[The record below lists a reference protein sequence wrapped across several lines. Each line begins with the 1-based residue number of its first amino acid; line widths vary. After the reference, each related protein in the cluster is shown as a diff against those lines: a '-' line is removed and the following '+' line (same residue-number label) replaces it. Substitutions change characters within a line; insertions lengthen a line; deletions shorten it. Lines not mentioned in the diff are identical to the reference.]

1 MAAAAAAA
9 TVDDTDVRE
18 RLLARWPG
26 RKEQINTLLGLLGA
40 PYDDAAP
47 IFVHGPP
54 VTGKSSVVRDVLAAL
69 KRPCA
74 YTSLVG
80 PGRYRPCSP
89 RHRMHCDSSSETRV
103 QMRVD

>member
-1 MAAAAAAA
+1 VA
-9 TVDDTDVRE
+9 TSANVDDTEVRE

-54 VTGKSSVVRDVLAAL
+54 VTGRGLHSFPLPLNLSPLCPFPL
-69 KRPCA
+69 NLSLLRPP
-74 YTSLVG
+74 SN
-80 PGRYRPCSP
+80 PN
-89 RHRMHCDSSSETRV
+89 
-103 QMRVD
+103 